1 MLLRLLLHHL
11 QLLLL
16 LLLLHHA
23 HLPMLLLHHHY
34 GAFCVSLNSCLSIF
48 YLYDKII
55 THDSALCT

>member
-11 QLLLL
+11 QLL

-34 GAFCVSLNSCLSIF
+34 GAFCVSLNSIYMTRL
-48 YLYDKII
+48 
-55 THDSALCT
+55 